1 LGIFGPADLALAQWA
16 DLPSAPTVNMP
27 ARADSNSPTYWRDG
41 DFYILNSTGTQL
53 VSRGSDQFTPYWTQ
67 PVWLDSQDHLPMW
80 IESVWQD
87 SDGTL
92 FGWYHH
98 EPAGVCSGST
108 LTAPEIGAVVSY
120 DGGMSFV
127 DLGIVL
133 ASGDPVDCNAK
144 NGFFAGG
151 NGDFSVILDRDQA
164 YFYFLFDNY
173 GGDLSGQGVAIA
185 RMAFGDRQDPVGAV
199 SKYFQGDWT
208 EPGLGGRLSP
218 VFPAA
223 VGWQQSKT
231 DSFWGP
237 SVHWNTY
244 LESYVVLLNHA
255 CCAPNW
261 PQEGIYIA
269 YNPDLSNP
277 AGWTAPY
284 KILGK
289 VTYDAGYYPQ
299 VIGTN
304 PGESDTVAGQ
314 VARLYVHG
322 RSDWTIVFSKDG
334 PPAESEPVPEPPAA
348 PTEGP

>member
-1 LGIFGPADLALAQWA
+1 MSESHDRLETEDACQVAPVARRRRGLLALLRDTRAVA
-16 DLPSAPTVNMP
+16 AVEFALLLPFMA
-27 ARADSNSPTYWRDG
+27 
-41 DFYILNSTGTQL
+41 ILYL
-53 VSRGSDQFTPYWTQ
+53 GS
-67 PVWLDSQDHLPMW
+67 V
-80 IESVWQD
+80 EV
-87 SDGTL
+87 
-92 FGWYHH
+92 
-98 EPAGVCSGST
+98 
-108 LTAPEIGAVVSY
+108 
-120 DGGMSFV
+120 
-127 DLGIVL
+127 
-133 ASGDPVDCNAK
+133 
-144 NGFFAGG
+144 
-151 NGDFSVILDRDQA
+151 
-164 YFYFLFDNY
+164 
-173 GGDLSGQGVAIA
+173 GQGVAIA
-185 RMAFGDRQDPVGAV
+185 RMAFGERQNPVGAV

-223 VGWQQSKT
+223 VGWQQSNT

-269 YNPDLSNP
+269 YNPDLSDP
-277 AGWTAPY
+277 AGWSAPY

-289 VTYDAGYYPQ
+289 VTYDAGYCPQ

-334 PPAESEPVPEPPAA
+334 PPAT